1 MEKHLRSRFSHKLL
15 DHATDMQQSTL
26 NWFKKS
32 NSKKKPA
39 KVTGNLMKN
48 KNSGKPSNLKSVLRE
63 SYILSDK
70 KNNKL

>member
-1 MEKHLRSRFSHKLL
+1 
-15 DHATDMQQSTL
+15 
-26 NWFKKS
+26 
-32 NSKKKPA
+32 
-39 KVTGNLMKN
+39 MKN